1 MDSDKQER
9 NLSRALS
16 LNSVRD
22 WCMRKISLHSLEGEH
37 ANAQAIT
44 EEHMEMLMNVDPDEV
59 IWMKAKETL

>member
-1 MDSDKQER
+1 MNSDKQER

-22 WCMRKISLHSLEGEH
+22 WCMKKISLHSLEGEH

-44 EEHMEMLMNVDPDEV
+44 EEHMEMLMNVNSDEV
-59 IWMKAKETL
+59 IWMKVKETL